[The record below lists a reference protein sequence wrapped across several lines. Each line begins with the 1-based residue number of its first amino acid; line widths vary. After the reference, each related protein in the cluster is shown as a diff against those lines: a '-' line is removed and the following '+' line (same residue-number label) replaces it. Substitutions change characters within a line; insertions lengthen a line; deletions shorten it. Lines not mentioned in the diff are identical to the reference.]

1 MTLLLKDPS
10 YSIVGFVLSFEG
22 HGPSHRPAFISVY
35 GRRYNCI
42 HDRSISVP
50 LMPNE
55 VNPGKPLE
63 IEFAN
68 TPVSEIAMQGIKIF
82 IIKSDKILPF
92 LKTIKRTSN
101 ENKQLKKNL
110 LDFQDDFHESKTSI
124 VENLMYKIATAINFE
139 NDDNDKSSFVDSNS
153 FASLIRMMYTNEKVE
168 RFARSAVVRIIK
180 SNKNMESDLLKIWA
194 EEIVSLLNEKLIND
208 QLWEFVW
215 RDYMLLPDQ
224 AK

>member
-1 MTLLLKDPS
+1 M
-10 YSIVGFVLSFEG
+10 
-22 HGPSHRPAFISVY
+22 
-35 GRRYNCI
+35 
-42 HDRSISVP
+42 
-50 LMPNE
+50 
-55 VNPGKPLE
+55 
-63 IEFAN
+63 
-68 TPVSEIAMQGIKIF
+68 
-82 IIKSDKILPF
+82 
-92 LKTIKRTSN
+92 
-101 ENKQLKKNL
+101 KKNL